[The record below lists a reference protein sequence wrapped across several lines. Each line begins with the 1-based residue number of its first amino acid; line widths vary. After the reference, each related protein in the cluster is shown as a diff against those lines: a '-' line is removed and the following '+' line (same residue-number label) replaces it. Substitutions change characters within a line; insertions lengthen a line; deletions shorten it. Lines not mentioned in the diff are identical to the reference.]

1 MLATSYQLMNAISS
15 NSIKELNEFIELG
28 GDVNAKCNFPYGLLN
43 SERGSTT
50 SQETKFSS
58 AYSGSYL
65 NVPVLHQAVRAC
77 YDRVHGGPRRDQAFT
92 VLEKLLENG
101 ADPKIQINH
110 CKVCNI
116 SGSLASWKIFEGGTA
131 LEFADFLLQHNID
144 SVQHHSVMDKVKKLL
159 RGKMIKLNKRK
170 ASVLESTAILWK
182 DILHDNDFY
191 DISFKCSDGEIV
203 HAHKPI
209 LAAASAYFRTMF
221 LGSWK
226 EMTDNVIE
234 LKETSSTTMKI
245 LLKYIYTGSL
255 DIDSTKLEEEII
267 LLFPLAY
274 QYMITPLQEICEHQC
289 TEMLDH
295 AHIVDIMQLARLH
308 SATKLQLSCFEYVQK
323 QAASLMVQPGFM
335 ALATADP
342 ELWRDLTKYITST
355 TIGTTTTIYKK
366 YSESNSSSVNSGDSD
381 GDSVSD
387 SGDSDSEH

>member
-1 MLATSYQLMNAISS
+1 MISLKKRKSYTLH
-15 NSIKELNEFIELG
+15 
-28 GDVNAKCNFPYGLLN
+28 
-43 SERGSTT
+43 TT
-50 SQETKFSS
+50 QD
-58 AYSGSYL
+58 Y
-65 NVPVLHQAVRAC
+65 
-77 YDRVHGGPRRDQAFT
+77 
-92 VLEKLLENG
+92 
-101 ADPKIQINH
+101 
-110 CKVCNI
+110 
-116 SGSLASWKIFEGGTA
+116 LAS
-131 LEFADFLLQHNID
+131 
-144 SVQHHSVMDKVKKLL
+144 M
-159 RGKMIKLNKRK
+159 LN
-170 ASVLESTAILWK
+170 
-182 DILHDNDFY
+182 DNDFY

-308 SATKLQLSCFEYVQK
+308 SATKLQLSCFEYVKK

-342 ELWRDLTKYITST
+342 ELWCDLTKYITGTDTAPATTST
-355 TIGTTTTIYKK
+355 TSGRGSAEEAGTT
-366 YSESNSSSVNSGDSD
+366 SP
-381 GDSVSD
+381 
-387 SGDSDSEH
+387 

>member
-1 MLATSYQLMNAISS
+1 MLTTSYQLMNAISS
-15 NSIKELNEFIELG
+15 SSITELNQYFKLG
-28 GDVNAKCNFPYGLLN
+28 GNVNIKCVFPYSLMKVG
-43 SERGSTT
+43 EGTSTVGRDV
-50 SQETKFSS
+50 QFSS
-58 AYSGSYL
+58 VYPMYTSK
-65 NVPVLHQAVRAC
+65 VPPLHQAVRAC
-77 YDRVHGGPRRDQAFT
+77 YDSIQNTPRMNEAVK
-92 VLEKLLENG
+92 VLEILLEAG
-101 ADPKIQINH
+101 ADTSAKMNECHI
-110 CKVCNI
+110 CNI
-116 SGSLASWKIFEGGTA
+116 SGESLSFKYFSGGTA
-131 LEFADFLLQHNID
+131 LELSDYLLQHNLKSPQFRI
-144 SVQHHSVMDKVKKLL
+144 VMNRVNELI
-159 RGKMIKLNKRK
+159 RGKIVSLNQPMV
-170 ASVLESTAILWK
+170 SVLRSTQTYWNDMLN
-182 DILHDNDFY
+182 DNDFY

-308 SATKLQLSCFEYVQK
+308 SATKLQLSCFEYVKK

-342 ELWRDLTKYITST
+342 ELWSDLTKYITGTDTATGTTST
-355 TIGTTTTIYKK
+355 T
-366 YSESNSSSVNSGDSD
+366 S
-381 GDSVSD
+381 
-387 SGDSDSEH
+387 